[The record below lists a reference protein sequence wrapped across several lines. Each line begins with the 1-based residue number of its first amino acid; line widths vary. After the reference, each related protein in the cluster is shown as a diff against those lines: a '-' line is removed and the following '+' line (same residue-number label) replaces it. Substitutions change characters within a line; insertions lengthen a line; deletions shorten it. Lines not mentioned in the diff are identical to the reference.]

1 MARPH
6 PRPPHDVRMS
16 TQSSYATER
25 AGRPGSAPP
34 MTGWIGVVVFGGI
47 MLFILGLFHLFE
59 GIVALTDDH
68 FYRVRA
74 GALALNISYQAWGW
88 LHVVV
93 GVVAMAAA
101 TGIFLGMLWAR
112 VLGVVIALLSAL
124 SSMLFVAS
132 YPLWSIILIGMD
144 VLVIYALVAHGRDVR
159 E

>member
-6 PRPPHDVRMS
+6 GRPPDDDRMS

-59 GIVALTDDH
+59 GLVALADDN
-68 FYRVRA
+68 FYRARA
-74 GALALNISYQAWGW
+74 AELALNMSYQAWGW
-88 LHVVV
+88 LHVVI
-93 GVVAMAAA
+93 GVAAIAAA

-112 VLGVVIALLSAL
+112 LIGVVIAMLSAF
-124 SSMLFVAS
+124 SSMLFIESLPFWAA
-132 YPLWSIILIGMD
+132 ILIAMD
-144 VLVIYALVAHGRDVR
+144 VLVIYALLVHGREVR
-159 E
+159 N